1 MDLEEF
7 EENKIGKKVGKNHM
21 IEDKHKI
28 YKYFCMFCIF
38 WKYIDSYIN

>member
-1 MDLEEF
+1 LLINKNELMDLEEF

-28 YKYFCMFCIF
+28 
-38 WKYIDSYIN
+38 